1 MHGSKLELNI
11 GPSFRIYGNREKM
24 GMQHNSKAV
33 TASSLAEYCGKAWDT
48 FRKAPEKCGLRS
60 LKRADLVTEEEAVK
74 LCAYYGKQIGG
85 VDFFYFPSSP
95 SWGKTGTE
103 YQESAS
109 SPGNEPTEREAELS
123 KRLESVK
130 REREE
135 YRTEL
140 AEVEAKNSDLT
151 ERLERA
157 NSDLSEIKRKAE
169 KMEANVS
176 SLSEKHQS
184 YVLENAERIAAAN
197 QFAAEFQHTK
207 AALSQANGTIST
219 LSEQLER
226 VETHYK
232 KSQIGWAGF
241 TLNDAINTGSM
252 LVFIWASWSVLSWIG
267 LFAST
272 LGAMYMARTVRNM
285 KASLNEDARTFG
297 FWVCFVV
304 EIVAGGFDYLGF
316 YKVTTDLKWLPF
328 PDWMVAIFAALFV
341 VFISVSALY
350 TTKKENEY

>member
-1 MHGSKLELNI
+1 
-11 GPSFRIYGNREKM
+11 M
-24 GMQHNSKAV
+24 GMTQDTKMVSNE
-33 TASSLAEYCGKAWDT
+33 TFREYLGLKSEA
-48 FRKAPEKCGLRS
+48 FRKA
-60 LKRADLVTEEEAVK
+60 LKTAEIDKSRKGCLLTEQEAEIMCLK
-74 LCAYYGKQIGG
+74 YGKQISG
-85 VDFFYFPSSP
+85 VPFLRFSSP
-95 SWGKTGTE
+95 PAWGTTGLELLESTTKAGTE
-103 YQESAS
+103 PSQR
-109 SPGNEPTEREAELS
+109 ERELS
-123 KRLESVK
+123 DRLELVK

-135 YRTEL
+135 YRSL
-140 AEVEAKNSDLT
+140 LSDSEAKISDLS
-151 ERLERA
+151 ERLERSV
-157 NSDLSEIKRKAE
+157 SDLSEAKRNAHDVE
-169 KMEANVS
+169 HRFSA
-176 SLSEKHQS
+176 LSESHQS

-197 QFAAEFQHTK
+197 QFAAEFQRTK
-207 AALSQANGTIST
+207 ADLSQANGTIAT

-226 VETHYK
+226 VEAHYK

-267 LFAST
+267 LFASA

-285 KASLNEDARTFG
+285 KASLNEDARRFG

-304 EIVAGGFDYLGF
+304 EVVAGGFDYLGF

-328 PDWMVAIFAALFV
+328 ADWAVAIFAALFV